1 MISRR
6 PWAILPALV
15 SRTLAATALLSLG
28 LLAQGCATPCEE
40 LGQRI
45 CACQTTAGTARDA
58 CNRAI
63 RAQVLDSQAGEA
75 EQEACYQKLK
85 TCPDPGADATACD
98 QMKTAAGKAA
108 CGLAY

>member
-1 MISRR
+1 M
-6 PWAILPALV
+6 
-15 SRTLAATALLSLG
+15 SRTLAAAALLSLA

-45 CACQTTAGTARDA
+45 CACQTAAGAARDA
-58 CNRAI
+58 CDRAV
-63 RAQVLDSQAGEA
+63 RAQVMDSQAGEA
-75 EQEACYQKLK
+75 EQEACYQLLK

>member
-15 SRTLAATALLSLG
+15 TRLAAAALLWLG

-45 CACQTTAGTARDA
+45 CACQTTAGAARDA
-58 CNRAI
+58 CDRAV
-63 RAQVLDSQAGEA
+63 RSQVMDAGASEA

-85 TCPDPGADATACD
+85 TCPDPGRDATACD
-98 QMKTAAGKAA
+98 QLKTAAGKQA

>member
-1 MISRR
+1 M
-6 PWAILPALV
+6 
-15 SRTLAATALLSLG
+15 SRTLAAAALLSLG

-45 CACQTTAGTARDA
+45 CACQTTAGTERDA
-58 CNRAI
+58 CNRAV
-63 RAQVLDSQAGEA
+63 RAQVMDSQAGEA

-85 TCPDPGADATACD
+85 TCPDPGTDGTACD
-98 QMKTAAGKAA
+98 LMKTAAGKAA

>member
-1 MISRR
+1 MTRVVVAVIS
-6 PWAILPALV
+6 
-15 SRTLAATALLSLG
+15 TLLG

-45 CACQTTAGTARDA
+45 CACQTTAGAARDA
-58 CNRAI
+58 CNRAV
-63 RAQVLDSQAGEA
+63 RSQVMDASAGEA

-85 TCPDPGADATACD
+85 TCPDPSADATACE
-98 QMKTAAGKAA
+98 QLRTAAGKSA

>member
-15 SRTLAATALLSLG
+15 PRSVAAAALVALG
-28 LLAQGCATPCEE
+28 LLAQGCATPCED

-45 CACQTTAGTARDA
+45 CTCETSTTSARDA
-58 CNRAI
+58 CNRAV
-63 RAQVLDSQAGEA
+63 RATVMDANAGEA
-75 EQEACYQKLK
+75 QQESCYQLLK
-85 TCPDPGADATACD
+85 TCPDPGSDPTACE
-98 QMKTAAGKAA
+98 QLKTAAGKRA